1 MSKSVPMYALDKVK
15 TSLSIPATV
24 VVKLANRADAKGVKL
39 AAYINSELFSLVA
52 DDPWT
57 LDDEKR
63 VRAIIDEN
71 IRKRNNLKAKKG
83 IR

>member
-15 TSLSIPATV
+15 TSLSIPAPV
-24 VVKLANRADAKGVKL
+24 IVKLENRAKEGGKKL
-39 AAYINSELFSLVA
+39 ASYINAELFALVE

-57 LDDEKR
+57 VEDEKR

-71 IRKRNNLKAKKG
+71 IRKRAALKAKKG